1 MPVARPESSDS
12 RVIAHVDMDCFYV
25 QVEQRKQPHLRGLPT
40 AVVQYNEWQG
50 GALIA
55 VSYEA
60 RTYGVKRSMRGHEA
74 KQVCPEIEL
83 VQVPVARGKADLNT
97 YRNAGSEVVSILART
112 GRCERASIDEVYLD
126 LTDAAEKMLA
136 EAPPEHFELVDEETL
151 KSHIL
156 GLTNEREIDDKEN
169 VREWLCRKDADR
181 RDKLLACGAII
192 VAELR
197 MKVLKETEF
206 TCSAG
211 IAHNKILAKLASG
224 MNKPAQQTVVSLSS
238 VKGLLDS
245 LPIKKMKQLGGK
257 LGSSLQSDLGVKTV
271 GDLLQFPEEKLQELY
286 GVNTGTWLWNIARG
300 VSGEEVQG
308 RLLPKSHGSG
318 KSFPGPRALKTF
330 ASVEHWLNELCEE
343 LNERICSDLNQNRR
357 IARTL
362 TLHATAYKSSD
373 SDALKNFPSKSCPL
387 RYGAAK
393 MQDDAMNLF
402 QAGLREYLGCYSTR
416 VLGTQNNGW
425 RITGLSVSAS
435 KIVEIPSG
443 NGLST
448 SRRLENKVITPCKM
462 SRIFRSTSASQV
474 SRVPSRLA
482 NLFGLLLK
490 NLEPL
495 TLILQLVGSLS
506 GSFKIFLQFLY
517 RWSVSNLSFEFVDLL
532 LRLERILVNLLQNI
546 LDLQVQ
552 LKAKKSNS
560 VKEKALYG
568 GGGKSLE
575 VFVVLELTGTRGG
588 SSTVTLLSSG
598 TFLGE
603 SRSKRLEDSSTSL
616 TRMGFLGIGFLTT
629 EASSLVSHL
638 RKMISL
644 HLRGDIA
651 VAKKPAN
658 LRHGGVEGTLLSV
671 QARPRAQALSRV
683 ICQLPVEGKKD
694 RYVSSS
700 PFLSRFLNLFSV
712 SSEGGE
718 IHIGAL
724 GRTSSPSELS
734 LCGPCNIASNNTN
747 SESSG
752 PILRFVVFAPHIVE
766 VQFMDHLL
774 TQELQASCL
783 PNISSLEGI
792 LSLKSIMLIEFEEEK
807 DELLCPNGT
816 SSIMKY
822 FHGESPSSMLSKQ
835 SHDGFV
841 QDADQPSH
849 SGTESSS
856 EINLIQHQINF
867 PGEDTITKGK
877 MPCLDQQDHRK
888 DIQKEQLERRIGELD
903 GLDERVRDLAP
914 NNQNSG
920 PTVTQQQVASL
931 AQDYANLLAR
941 VAAIERRDAATGT
954 SGAPQM
960 EDRIKALEQAT
971 AGMQAAIT
979 VLQNGQAA
987 LQDSLNDT
995 IEDCNVSVTAI
1006 REELAGIGGGDKR
1019 TPESSSSSKSD
1030 AATGKKPLKCW
1041 LCQGPHRAAA
1051 CPHQSK
1057 LSAIKASI
1065 AQEEQ
1070 GCGEDDEDEDCAHM
1084 SAIPC
1089 HLPLERGQDDVTQEA
1104 CLSSVG
1110 TESCSGINQS
1120 EENKVFHRDEP
1131 SGQCGVS
1138 SLNRPEQK
1146 RKALKEKPG
1155 THSILRFFKKI
1166 DQSCPTVKEHDDD
1179 LQNVELASTGVG
1191 LTERPLEVSDT
1202 NNGQC
1207 TFTQFEH
1214 REAWSYKIDEID
1226 PSVVDELPPEIQD
1239 EVRLWLRPL
1248 KRSNIAKQGSSIAHY
1263 FLPTRKN

>member
-443 NGLST
+443 
-448 SRRLENKVITPCKM
+448 
-462 SRIFRSTSASQV
+462 
-474 SRVPSRLA
+474 
-482 NLFGLLLK
+482 
-490 NLEPL
+490 
-495 TLILQLVGSLS
+495 
-506 GSFKIFLQFLY
+506 
-517 RWSVSNLSFEFVDLL
+517 
-532 LRLERILVNLLQNI
+532 
-546 LDLQVQ
+546 
-552 LKAKKSNS
+552 
-560 VKEKALYG
+560 
-568 GGGKSLE
+568 
-575 VFVVLELTGTRGG
+575 
-588 SSTVTLLSSG
+588 
-598 TFLGE
+598 
-603 SRSKRLEDSSTSL
+603 
-616 TRMGFLGIGFLTT
+616 
-629 EASSLVSHL
+629 
-638 RKMISL
+638 
-644 HLRGDIA
+644 
-651 VAKKPAN
+651 
-658 LRHGGVEGTLLSV
+658 
-671 QARPRAQALSRV
+671 
-683 ICQLPVEGKKD
+683 
-694 RYVSSS
+694 
-700 PFLSRFLNLFSV
+700 
-712 SSEGGE
+712 
-718 IHIGAL
+718 
-724 GRTSSPSELS
+724 
-734 LCGPCNIASNNTN
+734 
-747 SESSG
+747 
-752 PILRFVVFAPHIVE
+752 
-766 VQFMDHLL
+766 
-774 TQELQASCL
+774 
-783 PNISSLEGI
+783 
-792 LSLKSIMLIEFEEEK
+792 
-807 DELLCPNGT
+807 T

-856 EINLIQHQINF
+856 EINLIQQQINF

-877 MPCLDQQDHRK
+877 MPYLDQLDHRK
-888 DIQKEQLERRIGELD
+888 DIQKEQ
-903 GLDERVRDLAP
+903 
-914 NNQNSG
+914 
-920 PTVTQQQVASL
+920 
-931 AQDYANLLAR
+931 
-941 VAAIERRDAATGT
+941 
-954 SGAPQM
+954 
-960 EDRIKALEQAT
+960 
-971 AGMQAAIT
+971 
-979 VLQNGQAA
+979 
-987 LQDSLNDT
+987 
-995 IEDCNVSVTAI
+995 
-1006 REELAGIGGGDKR
+1006 
-1019 TPESSSSSKSD
+1019 
-1030 AATGKKPLKCW
+1030 
-1041 LCQGPHRAAA
+1041 
-1051 CPHQSK
+1051 
-1057 LSAIKASI
+1057 
-1065 AQEEQ
+1065 
-1070 GCGEDDEDEDCAHM
+1070 
-1084 SAIPC
+1084 IPC
-1089 HLPLERGQDDVTQEA
+1089 HLPLERAQDDVTQEA

-1110 TESCSGINQS
+1110 NTESCSGINQS
-1120 EENKVFHRDEP
+1120 GENKVFHGDEP

-1155 THSILRFFKKI
+1155 AHSILRFFKKI

-1179 LQNVELASTGVG
+1179 LQNVELASTGNSSSH
-1191 LTERPLEVSDT
+1191 LSHLSYFSDT
-1202 NNGQC
+1202 NNGHC
-1207 TFTQFEH
+1207 TLTQFEH

-1239 EVRLWLRPL
+1239 EVRSWLRPL

-1263 FLPTRKN
+1263 FLPTRKT